1 MNTSDGSMRLRTKPV
16 VHGFGIKTEV
26 GAGQI
31 RMYGLISI
39 KAEPMVGY
47 ISLGTR

>member
-31 RMYGLISI
+31 RMYGLI
-39 KAEPMVGY
+39 KAEPVVGY